1 MILTWG
7 WLTMVNERK
16 TVIGLRVPYD
26 LRDMVNKPREIWED
40 LSSFI
45 SELAQ
50 AAGKTQ
56 TELAEYRHP
65 LARELLKVMP

>member
-7 WLTMVNERK
+7 WLTMVNK
-16 TVIGLRVPYD
+16 VTIGLRVPYD
-26 LRDMVNKPREIWED
+26 LRDMVDKPREIWED